1 MCCILVARKVSS
13 IPPRTKRRRWTEV
26 EVQKLTSVFGGCITQ
41 KKMPSGRQIA
51 ELARSMPGRTIAQ
64 IRAQI
69 NNYVLGKINF

>member
-1 MCCILVARKVSS
+1 VAREDSS
-13 IPPRTKRRRWTEV
+13 RPPRPNRRRWTEV

-41 KKMPSGRQIA
+41 KKMPSGKQIA

-69 NNYVLGKINF
+69 NNYVLGKIHF